1 MTGDTERYTVNSI
14 SNVGPFT
21 VASLSS
27 TTNRVVV
34 DIASNANVQ
43 TYNVHFRVNYT
54 ITEIDPDTGEAVE
67 GTTTHHHKDENYTVV
82 VEADFYAGILLG
94 TGVDSRP
101 SALTAFASGDNRGVI
116 ANGKSVT
123 VTNNLAG
130 TGTLYLACLLY
141 TSPSPRDRQKSRMPS
156 SA

>member
-1 MTGDTERYTVNSI
+1 MPEGSAGEITFTVVATPFETGDRERYTVNSI

-54 ITEIDPDTGEAVE
+54 ITEIDADGNPVE
-67 GTTTHHHKDENYTVV
+67 GTTTHHHT
-82 VEADFYAGILLG
+82 
-94 TGVDSRP
+94 
-101 SALTAFASGDNRGVI
+101 
-116 ANGKSVT
+116 
-123 VTNNLAG
+123 
-130 TGTLYLACLLY
+130 CLLY